1 MINGIK
7 KVKLLFTPELEIE
20 FIDREKALKQVEEL
34 ATKGTRYPIVIFG
47 PEGCGKTAW
56 LKQAIEVL
64 KEAGYDT
71 IYIDPIHKAFIAY
84 SDVKD
89 IVKKLEDASAEV
101 IGVAEVKLATSVIDA
116 VKELINVWK
125 REKIAVLVDE
135 VFQAIGLDKA
145 EIYVK
150 SLLNLIEYPPRS
162 YERMVVIVATS
173 EGMTRRKI
181 KRHRWASLRP
191 MWNISRKGFEEL
203 YEKIPSPK
211 PEFEDIWKLTG
222 GNPDVLSKLYQAE
235 WNVNR
240 VITELIN
247 SKEFTSSFIEKWK
260 DWLDEAVKDP
270 DMLWRANVPDEL
282 VRELI
287 AKNLIVYNMYDRE
300 PWLWIDEPPL
310 EKDLDLGIGKHIAWQ
325 TPLHREAIK
334 RAIAQR

>member
-1 MINGIK
+1 MVCN
-7 KVKLLFTPELEIE
+7 KVKLLFRPQLEIE

-34 ATKGTRYPIVIFG
+34 AAKGTRYPIVVFG

-56 LKQAIEVL
+56 LKQATEVL
-64 KEAGYDT
+64 REAGYDT

-84 SDVKD
+84 SNAKD
-89 IVKKLEDASAEV
+89 IIRKLSEATTEV
-101 IGVAEVKLATSVIDA
+101 IGIAEVKLATLAIDT
-116 VKELINVWK
+116 VKELIGVWK
-125 REKIAVLVDE
+125 KEKVAVLVDE

-162 YERMVVIVATS
+162 YERVVIIVATN
-173 EGMTRRKI
+173 EGVTRRKI
-181 KRHRWASLRP
+181 GRHRWSSLRL
-191 MWNISRKGFEEL
+191 MWNMSRKGFEEL

-222 GNPDVLSKLYQAE
+222 GNPDALSKLYQAE

-240 VITELIN
+240 VIAELIN
-247 SKEFTSSFIEKWK
+247 SKEITSSFIEKWK
-260 DWLDEAVKDP
+260 DWLEETVKDP
-270 DMLWRANVPDEL
+270 DILWRANVPDEL

-287 AKNLIVYNMYDRE
+287 AKNLIVYNMYDRD
-300 PWLWIDEPPL
+300 PWFWIDEPPL

>member
-1 MINGIK
+1 MVYNKIK
-7 KVKLLFTPELEIE
+7 FLFTPELEIE
-20 FIDREKALKQVEEL
+20 FTDREKALKQVEEL
-34 ATKGTRYPIVIFG
+34 AAKGTRYPIVVFG
-47 PEGCGKTAW
+47 PEGCGKSAW
-56 LKQAIEVL
+56 LRQVVEVL
-64 KEAGYDT
+64 REAGYDT
-71 IYIDPIHKAFIAY
+71 IYIDPLHRTFIAY
-84 SDVKD
+84 SDAKY
-89 IVKKLEDASAEV
+89 IIKKLEDASAEV
-101 IGVAEVKLATSVIDA
+101 IGVAEVKLATVAIDA
-116 VKELINVWK
+116 VKELISVWK
-125 REKIAVLVDE
+125 KEKVAVLVDE

-287 AKNLIVYNMYDRE
+287 AKNLIVHNMYDRD
-300 PWLWIDEPPL
+300 PWFWIDEPPSDR
-310 EKDLDLGIGKHIAWQ
+310 DLDLGIGKHVAWQ
-325 TPLHREAIK
+325 TPLHREAVK
-334 RAIAQR
+334 RAIAQQ

>member
-1 MINGIK
+1 MVYNKIK
-7 KVKLLFTPELEIE
+7 FLFTPELEIE
-20 FIDREKALKQVEEL
+20 FTDREKALKQVEEL
-34 ATKGTRYPIVIFG
+34 AAKGTRYPIVVFG
-47 PEGCGKTAW
+47 PEGCGKSAW
-56 LKQAIEVL
+56 LRQVVEVL
-64 KEAGYDT
+64 REAGYDT
-71 IYIDPIHKAFIAY
+71 IYIDPLHRTFIAY
-84 SDVKD
+84 SDAKD
-89 IVKKLEDASAEV
+89 IIKKLEDASAEV
-101 IGVAEVKLATSVIDA
+101 IGVAEVKLATMAIDT
-116 VKELINVWK
+116 VKELISVWK
-125 REKIAVLVDE
+125 KEKVAVLVDE

-162 YERMVVIVATS
+162 YERMVVIVATN
-173 EGMTRRKI
+173 EGVTRRKI
-181 KRHRWASLRP
+181 GRHRWASLRP

-211 PEFEDIWKLTG
+211 PEFENTWKLTG

-240 VITELIN
+240 VIAELIN
-247 SKEFTSSFIEKWK
+247 SKEITSSFIEKWK
-260 DWLDEAVKDP
+260 DWLEEAVKDP
-270 DMLWRANVPDEL
+270 DILWRANVPDEL

-287 AKNLIVYNMYDRE
+287 AKNLIVYNMYDRD
-300 PWLWIDEPPL
+300 PWFWIDEPPL

>member
-1 MINGIK
+1 LINGIK

-64 KEAGYDT
+64 REAGYDT

-101 IGVAEVKLATSVIDA
+101 KLATLVIDA

-162 YERMVVIVATS
+162 YERMVIIVATN
-173 EGMTRRKI
+173 EGVTRRKI
-181 KRHRWASLRP
+181 GRHRWASLRP
-191 MWNISRKGFEEL
+191 MWNMSRKGFEEL

-235 WNVNR
+235 WNINR

-247 SKEFTSSFIEKWK
+247 SKEITSSFIEKWK
-260 DWLDEAVKDP
+260 DWLEVAIKDP
-270 DMLWRANVPDEL
+270 DILWRANVPDEL

-287 AKNLIVYNMYDRE
+287 AKNLIIYNMYDRD
-300 PWLWIDEPPL
+300 PWFWIDEPPL
-310 EKDLDLGIGKHIAWQ
+310 ERDLDLGMGKHVAWQ
-325 TPLHREAIK
+325 TPLHREAVK
-334 RAIAQR
+334 RAITQR